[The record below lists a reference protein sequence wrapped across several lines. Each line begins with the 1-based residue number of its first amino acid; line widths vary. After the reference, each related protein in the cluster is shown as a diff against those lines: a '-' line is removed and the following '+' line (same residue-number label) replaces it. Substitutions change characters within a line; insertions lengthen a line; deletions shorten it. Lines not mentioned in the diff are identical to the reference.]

1 MIPIVSIVA
10 HSETGKTTLL
20 EQLVRELKRRGYR
33 LAVIKHTA
41 QDFELDREG
50 KDSWRLAQAGSD
62 ATILSSPSKLAILK
76 PLERDITPGEISRLI
91 GQDFDLILTEGFKK
105 SDTPKIEV
113 HRKELGKELV
123 CSPEELFAL
132 VTDEKL
138 DLALPQFSWD
148 EVPGLADAIEERFL
162 ARKEEEIALFVND
175 TPVPLSPFV
184 RQFMART
191 LEGMISALK
200 GIEEVKSLNIWL
212 KK

>member
-10 HSETGKTTLL
+10 NSETGKTTLL

-41 QDFELDREG
+41 QDFELDRQG
-50 KDSWRLAQAGSD
+50 TDSWRLAQAGSD
-62 ATILSSPSKLAILK
+62 AMILSSPSKLAILK
-76 PLERDITPGEISRLI
+76 PVERDMTPGEISRLI

-113 HRKELGKELV
+113 HRKELGKELL

-148 EVPGLADAIEERFL
+148 EIPGLADAIEERFL

-184 RQFMART
+184 REFMAKT
-191 LEGMISALK
+191 LEGMVSALK

>member
-10 HSETGKTTLL
+10 NSETGKTTLL
-20 EQLVRELKRRGYR
+20 EQLVRELKRRGYC
-33 LAVIKHTA
+33 LAVIKHA
-41 QDFELDREG
+41 AGDFQLDREG

-62 ATILSSPSKLAILK
+62 AMILSSPSKLAILK
-76 PLERDITPGEISRLI
+76 PVERDITLGEISRLI

-113 HRKELGKELV
+113 HRKELGKELL

-162 ARKEEEIALFVND
+162 ARKEEEIALFVNG

-184 RQFMART
+184 REFMAKT